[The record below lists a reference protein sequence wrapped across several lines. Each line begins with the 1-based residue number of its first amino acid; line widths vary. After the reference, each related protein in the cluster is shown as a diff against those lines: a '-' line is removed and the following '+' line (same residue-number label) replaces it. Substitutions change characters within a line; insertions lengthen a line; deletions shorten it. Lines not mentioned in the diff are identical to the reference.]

1 MAATKVLDSWALM
14 AFFEDEAGAEKVE
27 ELLLKAEESGKPL
40 LMCVVNW
47 GEVWYNIARRQGEQ
61 VADRFMDD
69 IGKMAIE
76 IVDVDRELTLLAAK
90 FKARHS
96 MAYADCYAAALAKLR
111 RGDLVTG
118 DKEFESIAREVR
130 IQWVR

>member
-27 ELLLKAEESGKPL
+27 GLLLRAEESGKPL

-47 GEVWYNIARRQGEQ
+47 GEVWHNIARREGEP
-61 VADRFMDD
+61 VANRFMDD

-76 IVDVDRELTLLAAK
+76 IVDADRELTLLAAK
-90 FKARHS
+90 LKSKHA
-96 MAYADCYAAALAKLR
+96 MAYADCFAAALAKQR
-111 RGDLVTG
+111 RVDLVTG
-118 DKEFESIAREVR
+118 DKEFKSVVGDIKVL
-130 IQWVR
+130 WV

>member
-27 ELLLKAEESGKPL
+27 DLLLKAEESGKPL
-40 LMCVVNW
+40 LICVVNW

-61 VADRFMDD
+61 VADRFINEID
-69 IGKMAIE
+69 KMAIE
-76 IVDVDRELTLLAAK
+76 IVEADRELTLLAAK
-90 FKARHS
+90 FKAKHA

-118 DKEFESIAREVR
+118 DKEFECVAREAR

>member
-1 MAATKVLDSWALM
+1 MAATKVLDSRALV

-27 ELLLKAEESGKPL
+27 DLLLKAEESGKPL
-40 LMCVVNW
+40 LLCVVNW

-76 IVDVDRELTLLAAK
+76 IVDAGRELTLLAAK
-90 FKARHS
+90 FKAKHA
-96 MAYADCYAAALAKLR
+96 MAYADCYAAALAKLHR
-111 RGDLVTG
+111 CDLVTG

>member
-14 AFFEDEAGAEKVE
+14 AFFEDEPGAEKVE

-47 GEVWYNIARRQGEQ
+47 GEVWYSIARREGEE
-61 VADRFMDD
+61 VADRFIDD

-76 IVDVDRELTLLAAK
+76 IVNADRELTRLAAK
-90 FKARHS
+90 FKSKRA
-96 MAYADCYAAALAKLR
+96 MAYADCYAAALAKLGR
-111 RGDLVTG
+111 ADLVTG
-118 DKEFESIAREVR
+118 DREFESLAGEVK
-130 IQWVR
+130 ILWVR